1 MKREI
6 VASSQPAPAD
16 PWSYVQQWD
25 IDAFGPDLLDDDQ
38 RRRWA
43 RAVFLAGGLPY
54 MWQTL
59 ARPIKDIIYGLLEL
73 RSGDR
78 IFIVGEG
85 NEPCGWSADMRDIVG
100 STGIVDAIEIIL
112 DGRKAVMEKRM
123 GRNGKI
129 GCWKWTYAA
138 DIPDETYDCVAV
150 MQSTQ
155 HCDKWEETGPEF
167 LRIMKPGRRI
177 VFAEMVLGGPR
188 FMEKIHADV
197 HINQWFDKMFPAGR
211 ETISNYSGEEIQAA
225 FGDHLDGPQAM
236 EWHGIEMFW
245 GRKPLVKRA

>member
-1 MKREI
+1 VKREL
-6 VASSQPAPAD
+6 VETSPPSPSD
-16 PWSYVQQWD
+16 PWSYVQPWD
-25 IDAFGPDLLDDDQ
+25 LEAFGPDLLDEEQ

-59 ARPIKDIIYGLLEL
+59 ARPIRDIIYGLLEL
-73 RSGDR
+73 RAGDR
-78 IFIVGEG
+78 VFIVGEG
-85 NEPCGWSADMRDIVG
+85 NKPCGWSDDMRNIVG
-100 STGIVDAIEIIL
+100 TEGAVDDIEIIR
-112 DGRKAVMEKRM
+112 DGRAAVMQGRV

-129 GCWKWTYAA
+129 GCWKWTYSEN
-138 DIPDETYDCVAV
+138 IPDESYDCVAI

-155 HCDKWEETGPEF
+155 HCDKWEETGPEL

-188 FMEKIHADV
+188 FMDRIHGDV
-197 HINQWFDKMFPAGR
+197 HINQWYDKMFPKGR
-211 ETISNYSGEEIQAA
+211 ETISNYTGEEINAA
-225 FGDHLDGPQAM
+225 FGHHLAGPQAM

-245 GRKPLVKRA
+245 GRKPKVKQ

>member
-1 MKREI
+1 MTVPET
-6 VASSQPAPAD
+6 D
-16 PWSYVQQWD
+16 PWSFIQDWD
-25 IDAFGPDLLDDDQ
+25 LEAFGPDLLDEGQ

-59 ARPIKDIIYGLLEL
+59 ARPIRDIIYGLLEL
-73 RSGDR
+73 GTGDR
-78 IFIVGEG
+78 VFVIGEG
-85 NEPCGWSADMRDIVG
+85 NEPCGWSADMRELVG
-100 STGIVDAIEIIL
+100 SAGAVDDIEIIR
-112 DGRKAVMEKRM
+112 DGRASVMERRL

-129 GCWKWTYAA
+129 GCWKWEYTAG
-138 DIPDETYDCVAV
+138 IPDGSYDCVAI

-155 HCDKWEETGPEF
+155 HCDKWEETGPEL

-177 VFAEMVLGGPR
+177 VFAEMVLAGDR
-188 FMEKIHADV
+188 FMQRIRGDV

-211 ETISNYSGEEIQAA
+211 ESISNYSGEDIMTALGE
-225 FGDHLDGPQAM
+225 HLDGPQSF

-245 GRKPLVKRA
+245 GRKRIRPV